1 MRLTTRAAA
10 ILALATFGAAIHGTA
25 VRASGRSLLSQ
36 AVKNTDNALSYREAD
51 TVRLTVG
58 GASMSSSAWEIYDQ
72 RHNRER
78 DHDHFTIV
86 RPGGQTLRYV
96 VDVAMLDHRTY
107 YRTTLDHA
115 GWRMRS
121 GYGYTDPVTGDRW
134 IRSPL
139 IFSYLNHTPVASEE
153 HAANSTLHIRFH
165 LPSSLSG
172 KATGRIDVWIST
184 HGAPFIARYSERLSE
199 RVQGKKS
206 YETSSTR
213 LSDFNQPVTIA
224 APRIGRDRHRPGL
237 PRMRCPR

>member
-1 MRLTTRAAA
+1 MRLTARTAA
-10 ILALATFGAAIHGTA
+10 ILVLATFGAATHGTA
-25 VRASGRSLLSQ
+25 AHASSGSLLSQ

-51 TVRLTVG
+51 TARLNVG
-58 GASMSSSAWEIYDQ
+58 VASMSSSAWEIYDQ

-86 RPGGQTLRYV
+86 RSGGQTLRYV

-121 GYGYTDPVTGDRW
+121 GYGYTDPLTGDRW

-139 IFSYLNHTPVASEE
+139 IFSYLNHTPVAGQDR
-153 HAANSTLHIRFH
+153 AANGTVHIRFR

-172 KATGRIDVWIST
+172 KATGRIDIWIST
-184 HGAPFIARYSERLSE
+184 HGAPYIVRCMERLSE

-206 YETSSTR
+206 YEMSDAR
-213 LSDFNQPVTIA
+213 LSAFNRPVTIA
-224 APRIGRDRHRPGL
+224 APRLGT
-237 PRMRCPR
+237 